1 MSSLDPLSVHNH
13 FRCSRSAFDGLEEH
27 YYKPKVEVHVN
38 PPQVD
43 WDDFADID
51 QFEKLITP
59 SLDRAG
65 RLASEWERSVLLDAL
80 RLGCW
85 RIWFVQTT
93 IWGENRVDTYTKVF
107 PSWGFKEAQRLAKG
121 LGEHITGL
129 NLKRWLLMPEEQFLC
144 ESRASTNMDVMVEM
158 RRVLGARCRKKCK

>member
-1 MSSLDPLSVHNH
+1 MDIHNH
-13 FRCSRSAFDGLEEH
+13 F
-27 YYKPKVEVHVN
+27 KPRVELHVN
-38 PPQVD
+38 PEIDWNDLAGVD
-43 WDDFADID
+43 E
-51 QFEKLITP
+51 FEKLVQP
-59 SLDRAG
+59 RLDNAG
-65 RLASEWERSVLLDAL
+65 RMASEWERSVLLDAL

-129 NLKRWLLMPEEQFLC
+129 NLKRWLLMGDEEFVR
-144 ESRASTNMDVMVEM
+144 ESWASPNMDVMREM
-158 RRVLGARCRKKCK
+158 RRVLGARCRRKCK